1 MNLNEL
7 TDVGGDAACETD
19 LSSTKGC
26 ADGCKTRYR

>member
-7 TDVGGDAACETD
+7 TDVGDGAVCETD

-26 ADGCKTRYR
+26 ADGYKTRYR